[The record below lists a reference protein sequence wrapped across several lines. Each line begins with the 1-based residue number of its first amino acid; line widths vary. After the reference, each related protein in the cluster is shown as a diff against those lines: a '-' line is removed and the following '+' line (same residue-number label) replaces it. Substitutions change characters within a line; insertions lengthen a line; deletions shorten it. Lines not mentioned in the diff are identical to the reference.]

1 MLADMVLKTCDLNGG
16 FGMIKFNK
24 ISTFQK
30 LRLQSQFEVYL
41 RAQTDGKF
49 NMLDFPSVNKYYYNG
64 RMSKDDY
71 LFIIDNYSEIKEWYL
86 KRLARKVK

>member
-1 MLADMVLKTCDLNGG
+1 
-16 FGMIKFNK
+16 MIARHRGKVHGVMEF
-24 ISTFQK
+24 IFK
-30 LRLQSQFEVYL
+30 LY
-41 RAQTDGKF
+41 GKF

-86 KRLARKVK
+86 KRLERIVKIFSLRSYNIKRNRKCLYSWNHC